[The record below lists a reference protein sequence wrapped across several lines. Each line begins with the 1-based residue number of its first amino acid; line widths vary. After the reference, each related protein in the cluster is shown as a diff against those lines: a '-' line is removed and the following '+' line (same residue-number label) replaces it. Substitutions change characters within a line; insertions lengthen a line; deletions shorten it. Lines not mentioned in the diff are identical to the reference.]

1 MERRN
6 IMDQDYIEIT
16 EKTVEDA
23 ITAACQRLS
32 VTSDRLDYTVVSEG
46 SSGFLGF
53 NAKNAVIK
61 ARVKDISERT
71 EAVLN
76 DVLNKADQKIK
87 DDAEA
92 AKAAEKKA
100 AAEAEA
106 KAQAEAAAKAE
117 AEKKSAEED
126 AAAYAAAQAAVSGTD
141 HTGRSDERETDRRD
155 SGTRDRSD
163 RRQGGEST
171 SHITAAPEK
180 KDPLPPEKQLSDEK
194 VAAVEE
200 TAQKF
205 LTDVFGAM
213 GMTVTPTL
221 SFDKEWNTLNI
232 DLAGDDMG
240 VLIGKRGQTL
250 DSLQYLCSLVVNR
263 NSEGYIHVKAD
274 TENYR
279 ERRQETLESL
289 ARNIAFKVKRTR
301 RPVALEPMNPY
312 ERRIIHSALQN
323 DRYVT
328 THSEGEEPYRKVVV
342 TLKKD

>member
-1 MERRN
+1 MERRKN
-6 IMDQDYIEIT
+6 MDQDYIEIT

-117 AEKKSAEED
+117 AEKSPQKKMQRHTQRHRRLSVKRNIQHGRMSGM
-126 AAAYAAAQAAVSGTD
+126 QAAG
-141 HTGRSDERETDRRD
+141 
-155 SGTRDRSD
+155 
-163 RRQGGEST
+163 
-171 SHITAAPEK
+171 TAA
-180 KDPLPPEKQLSDEK
+180 
-194 VAAVEE
+194 
-200 TAQKF
+200 
-205 LTDVFGAM
+205 
-213 GMTVTPTL
+213 
-221 SFDKEWNTLNI
+221 
-232 DLAGDDMG
+232 
-240 VLIGKRGQTL
+240 
-250 DSLQYLCSLVVNR
+250 
-263 NSEGYIHVKAD
+263 
-274 TENYR
+274 
-279 ERRQETLESL
+279 
-289 ARNIAFKVKRTR
+289 
-301 RPVALEPMNPY
+301 
-312 ERRIIHSALQN
+312 
-323 DRYVT
+323 
-328 THSEGEEPYRKVVV
+328 
-342 TLKKD
+342 